1 MKNASPSVMDFVL
14 EQVLCVRSLK
24 NGPVEL
30 INKWSLININKC
42 DFIIKIVQ
50 L

>member
-1 MKNASPSVMDFVL
+1 MDFVL

-42 DFIIKIVQ
+42 DFIMKICVIVKKGVRKI
-50 L
+50 